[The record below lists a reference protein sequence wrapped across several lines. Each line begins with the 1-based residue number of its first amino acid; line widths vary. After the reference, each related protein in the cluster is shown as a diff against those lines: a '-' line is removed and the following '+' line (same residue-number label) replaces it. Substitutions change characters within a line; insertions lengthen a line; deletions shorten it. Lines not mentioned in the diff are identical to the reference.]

1 MNLIAGSST
10 SLVSISRSR
19 PLKTPGASWK
29 ASRASAV
36 GSSWALKTG
45 DALSTGMPATSAA
58 LRIGEES
65 ASAFAPGSK
74 AVKKRSEDCRKGSI
88 AGRSAIAVSRVS
100 GPFEI
105 VSWMKGRETRAK
117 AAKVRSRATKR
128 VPLISA
134 TGATVALKASSARQK
149 PPKSVEGATRLRE
162 RRLGAF
168 GQFAQGAEG
177 GVQLRPAA
185 GEGVAEAGLVLA
197 DRVAGLFV
205 EHAEEFVDVDRFGA
219 RRRRAGS
226 FRPALKPF
234 EESPGT
240 ICTYLRPSGDFGRMI
255 IVELTGTGS
264 AILSRLRLS
273 SAAKLPFLQFD
284 RLHRLDD
291 ADPGAAD
298 PHLVAF
304 DQRLRVR
311 DLGLEVV
318 GGDEGQAV
326 VGVVGEEDG
335 DQDDEHGDRPDQDR
349 VARYSLYSAAV
360 FHGPRR

>member
-1 MNLIAGSST
+1 
-10 SLVSISRSR
+10 
-19 PLKTPGASWK
+19 
-29 ASRASAV
+29 
-36 GSSWALKTG
+36 
-45 DALSTGMPATSAA
+45 MPATSAA

-65 ASAFAPGSK
+65 ASAVAPGLK
-74 AVKKRSEDCRKGSI
+74 AVKKRSEDSRKGSI
-88 AGRSAIAVSRVS
+88 AGRSSIAVSRVS
-100 GPFEI
+100 GPLEI

-134 TGATVALKASSARQK
+134 TGATVALRASSARQK
-149 PPKSVEGATRLRE
+149 PPKFGRRRDQVRE
-162 RRLGAF
+162 RFLGAF
-168 GQFAQGAEG
+168 RQFPQAAEG
-177 GVQLRPAA
+177 RVQLRPAT

-219 RRRRAGS
+219 RGGDRDRFAGLEALLGVAGHDLHVLEAERRLGPDDQGRVD
-226 FRPALKPF
+226 RDRL
-234 EESPGT
+234 
-240 ICTYLRPSGDFGRMI
+240 GDLVEAEAEFGA
-255 IVELTGTGS
+255 E
-264 AILSRLRLS
+264 AAFAPLRLTFVRG
-273 SAAKLPFLQFD
+273 AVFVLEFD

-291 ADPGAAD
+291 PDPGAAD

-304 DQRLRVR
+304 DQRLRVGHLR
-311 DLGLEVV
+311 LEVV

-335 DQDDEHGDRPDQDR
+335 DQDHQHGDRPDQDR
-349 VARYSLYSAAV
+349 VARYALYSAAV